1 MRLIAAGDAKG
12 PAMRY
17 GYWFDAVT
25 GLILVMVP
33 LVGALAREPR
43 VLYVDVIVGLSLLAW
58 AIITYLNP
66 GIRGTSW
73 SRGSHA

>member
-1 MRLIAAGDAKG
+1 MRH
-12 PAMRY
+12 
-17 GYWFDAVT
+17 GYWFDAVM

-33 LVGALAREPR
+33 LVGALAREPQ

-66 GIRGTSW
+66 GTRGTSR
-73 SRGSHA
+73 SRVSHA